1 MGGSIMKAN
10 VKIEFPKE
18 FVDKVNKA
26 CEELKKTLSDDKDGD
41 RLKEI
46 IEFNVDIVDHTTYK
60 NLRDIIAMLYS
71 DDVATTILVPMQNY
85 GNPLFINEFE
95 KIIKD
100 QTIIELIK
108 KFYAFY
114 GLKIKKAFDMEIHP
128 EQWSNINTKYV
139 KSADEP
145 IALQHRIIKY
155 DSSIVDFNSD
165 VNSTIILINHL
176 LKHLNNI
183 ENIEELKGM
192 NYEELENM
200 EEETKKI
207 KKNLSIKTEGE
218 S

>member
-1 MGGSIMKAN
+1 MKAN

-18 FVDKVNKA
+18 FVDKVTKG
-26 CEELKKTLSDDKDGD
+26 CEELKKTLSDDKEGD

-108 KFYAFY
+108 KFYAIY
-114 GLKIKKAFDMEIHP
+114 GLKIKKAFDMEIRP
-128 EQWSNINTKYV
+128 NQWSNINTKYV

-145 IALQHRIIKY
+145 IALQHQIIKY
-155 DSSIVDFNSD
+155 DGSIVYFNSD

-200 EEETKKI
+200 VEETKKI
-207 KKNLSIKTEGE
+207 KKNLSIKTEA
-218 S
+218 

>member
-100 QTIIELIK
+100 QNIIELIK
-108 KFYAFY
+108 KLYALY

-155 DSSIVDFNSD
+155 DGSIVYFNSD

-183 ENIEELKGM
+183 ENIEELKWM

-200 EEETKKI
+200 DEETKKI

>member
-1 MGGSIMKAN
+1 MKAN

-18 FVDKVNKA
+18 FVDKVTKG
-26 CEELKKTLSDDKDGD
+26 CEELKKTLPDDKDGD

-108 KFYAFY
+108 KFYAIY
-114 GLKIKKAFDMEIHP
+114 GLKIKKAFDMEIRP
-128 EQWSNINTKYV
+128 NQWSNINTKYV

-145 IALQHRIIKY
+145 IALQHQIIKY
-155 DSSIVDFNSD
+155 DGSIVHFNSD
-165 VNSTIILINHL
+165 INSTIILINHL

-200 EEETKKI
+200 VEETKKI
-207 KKNLSIKTEGE
+207 KKNLSIKTEA
-218 S
+218 

>member
-18 FVDKVNKA
+18 FVDKVTKG

-46 IEFNVDIVDHTTYK
+46 IEFNVDIVDHITYK
-60 NLRDIIAMLYS
+60 NLRDIMAMLYS

-108 KFYAFY
+108 KFYALY
-114 GLKIKKAFDMEIHP
+114 GLKIKKAFDMGIHP

-155 DSSIVDFNSD
+155 DGSIVYFNSD

-192 NYEELENM
+192 NYEELEKM
-200 EEETKKI
+200 DEETKKI
-207 KKNLSIKTEGE
+207 KKNLSIKTEG
-218 S
+218 

>member
-18 FVDKVNKA
+18 FVDKITKG
-26 CEELKKTLSDDKDGD
+26 CEEFKKTLSDDEDGD

-60 NLRDIIAMLYS
+60 NLRDIMAMLYS

-108 KFYAFY
+108 KFYAIY
-114 GLKIKKAFDMEIHP
+114 GLKIKKAFDMGIHP

-155 DSSIVDFNSD
+155 DGSIVDFNSD

-183 ENIEELKGM
+183 ENIEELQGM
-192 NYEELENM
+192 NYEELEKM
-200 EEETKKI
+200 DEETKKI
-207 KKNLSIKTEGE
+207 KKNLSIKTEG
-218 S
+218 

>member
-18 FVDKVNKA
+18 FVDKVTKG
-26 CEELKKTLSDDKDGD
+26 CEELKKNLSDDKDGD

-114 GLKIKKAFDMEIHP
+114 GLKIKKAFDMGIHP

-207 KKNLSIKTEGE
+207 KKNLSIKTEG
-218 S
+218 

>member
-18 FVDKVNKA
+18 FVDKVNKG

-100 QTIIELIK
+100 QTITELIK

-114 GLKIKKAFDMEIHP
+114 GLKIKKAFDMGIHP

-207 KKNLSIKTEGE
+207 KKTLSIKIEG
-218 S
+218 